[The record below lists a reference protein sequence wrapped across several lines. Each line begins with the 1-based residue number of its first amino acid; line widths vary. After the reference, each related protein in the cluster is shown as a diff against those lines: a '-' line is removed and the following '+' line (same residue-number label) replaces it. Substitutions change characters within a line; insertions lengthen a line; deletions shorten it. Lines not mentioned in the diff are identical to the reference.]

1 MIQIA
6 IPGRQGGRTT
16 RDRTRGRWRKAW
28 SRRPARRRHWS
39 FNDNEHHAIHL
50 RPASPAAS
58 ATAPGLCSRPVP
70 TRAEPAWV
78 QGPGAQAPLR
88 LVAGDE
94 KGSWI
99 SSPYPPRE
107 AITRGTR
114 RRGAL
119 RARRTWLGA
128 SQEDIRPR
136 TRLSIVAVASR
147 RVASSSGFRLRHVG
161 GRAGGTWRVSPRRDP
176 SARAITNP
184 SCPGAW
190 RRRSGAH
197 RRPRRR
203 PAPRGRSG

>member
-16 RDRTRGRWRKAW
+16 GTAREGAGVRHGVGGRLDGDTGRSMTTSTMRSTSDPRHLQPRPPLRACVPDRCRREQSPHGCRDRGPRPHSDLSPVTRRALGYRRRTHHERRLPAAPDVGGLCERGGRG
-28 SRRPARRRHWS
+28 SARRKKTSAR
-39 FNDNEHHAIHL
+39 A
-50 RPASPAAS
+50 RASP
-58 ATAPGLCSRPVP
+58 
-70 TRAEPAWV
+70 
-78 QGPGAQAPLR
+78 
-88 LVAGDE
+88 
-94 KGSWI
+94 SW
-99 SSPYPPRE
+99 P
-107 AITRGTR
+107 
-114 RRGAL
+114 
-119 RARRTWLGA
+119 
-128 SQEDIRPR
+128 
-136 TRLSIVAVASR
+136 SR